1 MGWNFSPLIAQ
12 CVGWMILLFHEP
24 SEEPGYT
31 LERSDEPPAFVR
43 LKKGGILTLYYDNYV
58 VITGDS
64 AEAEFWN
71 HRILRNCEKVA
82 GDRGELCRLLSI
94 EFGIMATSRG
104 RKLVQTDRKVT
115 GGPHRVYP
123 FPGGHLTATYSADHR
138 NANLRRTHEIG
149 TSW

>member
-1 MGWNFSPLIAQ
+1 
-12 CVGWMILLFHEP
+12 MILLFHEP

-94 EFGIMATSRG
+94 EFGIMAPSRG
-104 RKLVQTDRKVT
+104 RKLVHRIARLPEVPIEFILSQEVISPQRIAQITGTLIYAALMRLEPLGKRLETRKS
-115 GGPHRVYP
+115 P
-123 FPGGHLTATYSADHR
+123 
-138 NANLRRTHEIG
+138 
-149 TSW
+149 

>member
-1 MGWNFSPLIAQ
+1 
-12 CVGWMILLFHEP
+12 MILLFHEP

-123 FPGGHLTATYSADHR
+123 FPEVISPQRIAQIT
-138 NANLRRTHEIG
+138 G
-149 TSW
+149 TLIYAALMRLEPLGKRLETRKSP